1 MNYRILQEEFIFL
14 KKYYG
19 KKTINNKYK
28 INTLL
33 KKKKYLDFIENL
45 IITKRIEFLQEY
57 IIDNLFNTVF
67 LDYIQK
73 LINSLYNNIN
83 YNKQFII

>member
-33 KKKKYLDFIENL
+33 KIKKYLDFIENL